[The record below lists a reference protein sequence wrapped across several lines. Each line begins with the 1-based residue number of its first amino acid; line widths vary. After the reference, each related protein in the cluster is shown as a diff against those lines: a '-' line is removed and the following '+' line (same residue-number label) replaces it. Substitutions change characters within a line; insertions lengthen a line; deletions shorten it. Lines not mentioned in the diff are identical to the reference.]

1 MSKELVFNTEAREKI
16 LAGAKVV
23 FDAVSTT
30 LGPRSNNVA
39 IERPWGTPSVIH
51 DGVGVAK
58 EIDLKDKFEN
68 VGAQLIKGAA
78 QRTNDEAGDG
88 TSVTTILT
96 YNIAKEAHK
105 NIVAGA
111 SPMEVRQGINEA
123 VESMVSAIDDMA
135 VRLETDD
142 EIKQVA
148 VISAQNEDIGELITQ
163 AIKKLGRDSIITVE
177 ESQTTK
183 MSIDFK
189 EGMQFDKGWL
199 NSYFITDQEKM
210 EAVVNDPYILV
221 TDNKITQMPEFI
233 PFLKG
238 FAENPKKS
246 SNSLVI
252 IADEVSGPPLA
263 TLIANKLQG
272 NLNVL
277 VVNAPNYGDDR
288 KSVLEDIAFST
299 GGEFISHEAGKKI
312 SDMTI
317 EQFGRADR
325 VVSSKDSTV
334 IVGGKGRTE
343 VLSKRVEQ
351 IKMMIEKSE
360 NEFETEKLRER
371 LAKLTSGIAV
381 INVGANSETEMREL
395 KERVIDAISAT
406 KAAIEEGIVIGGEMA
421 LLKAKLAIQGDSVG
435 SRIVKNAVIEPFN
448 VLMRNSGYDSGYM
461 KAMID
466 VNNSPD
472 TGYDVTDGKLK
483 NLIEAGIVDPAK
495 VVKSALRNSASTAIM
510 MLTTNCIITEVKDEP
525 TGRTD

>member
-16 LAGAKVV
+16 LSGAKVV

-78 QRTNDEAGDG
+78 ERTNNEAGDG

-96 YNIAKEAHK
+96 YNIAKEAHR

-111 SPMEVRQGINEA
+111 SPMVIRQDIESA
-123 VESMVSAIDDMA
+123 VKDMTESIEKMA
-135 VRLETDD
+135 VKLKTDE

-148 VISAQNEDIGELITQ
+148 VISAQNEEIGELITQ

-177 ESQTTK
+177 ESQTTE

-199 NSYFITDQEKM
+199 NSYFITDQEKN
-210 EAVVNDPYILV
+210 EAVVSDPYILV
-221 TDNKITQMPEFI
+221 TDTKITQMPDFV

-238 FAENPKKS
+238 FAENPQKS

-277 VVNAPNYGDDR
+277 VVNAPNYGGDR
-288 KSVLEDIAFST
+288 RSVLEDIAFAIN
-299 GGEFISHEAGKKI
+299 GRFISKEAGHLLK
-312 SDMTI
+312 DVTL
-317 EQFGRADR
+317 EDLGRADK
-325 VVSSKDSTV
+325 VISSQDSTV
-334 IVGGKGRTE
+334 IVGGKGKDSIISARAQ
-343 VLSKRVEQ
+343 Q
-351 IKMMIEKSE
+351 IKGMIEKSE

-381 INVGANSETEMREL
+381 INVGANSEAEMREL

-421 LLKAKLAIQGDSVG
+421 LLHATNAIQGDSVG
-435 SRIVKNAVIEPFN
+435 SQVVKNAVTQPFN
-448 VLMRNSGYDSGYM
+448 VLMRNSGYDPGYM
-461 KAMID
+461 MAKLEGSTS
-466 VNNSPD
+466 V
-472 TGYDVTDGKLK
+472 GVDVTDGTIKDLVK
-483 NLIEAGIVDPAK
+483 AGIIDPAK
-495 VVKSALRNSASTAIM
+495 VVKSALKNATSTAIM
-510 MLTTNCIITEVKDEP
+510 MLTTNCIITEIKDEP
-525 TGRTD
+525 AGRTD

>member
-1 MSKELVFNTEAREKI
+1 MSKQLVFNTEAREKI

-58 EIDLKDKFEN
+58 EIDLEDKFEN

-88 TSVTTILT
+88 TTVTTILT
-96 YNIAKEAHK
+96 YNIAKEAHR

-111 SPMEVRQGINEA
+111 SPMEVRQGIDDA
-123 VESMVSAIDDMA
+123 VKSMMTLIDDMA
-135 VRLETDD
+135 VQLKTDE
-142 EIKQVA
+142 EIKQIA
-148 VISAQNEDIGELITQ
+148 VISAQNEEIGELIAG

-177 ESQTTK
+177 ESQTTE

-199 NSYFITDQEKM
+199 NSYFITDQEKG
-210 EAVVNDPYILV
+210 EAVIPDPYILV
-221 TDNKITQMPEFI
+221 TDHKITQMPEFI
-233 PFLKG
+233 PFLKK
-238 FAENPKKS
+238 FAEDPQKK

-277 VVNAPNYGDDR
+277 VVNTPNYGDNR
-288 KSVLEDIAFST
+288 KSVLEDIAWST
-299 GGEFISHEAGKKI
+299 GGQFISQEAGRKL
-312 SDMTI
+312 SDI
-317 EQFGRADR
+317 QLSDFGRADK
-325 VVSSKDSTV
+325 VVSGKDNTV
-334 IVGGKGRTE
+334 IVGGK
-343 VLSKRVEQ
+343 SKKKILDARVKQ
-351 IKMMIEKSE
+351 IKGMIDQSE
-360 NEFETEKLRER
+360 NDFETEKLRER

-381 INVGANSETEMREL
+381 INVGANSEAEMREL

-406 KAAIEEGIVIGGEMA
+406 KAAIEGGIVVGGEMA
-421 LLKAKLAIQGDSVG
+421 LLHASKAIQGDSVG
-435 SRIVKNAVIEPFN
+435 SRVVKKAVIEPFN
-448 VLMRNSGYDSGYM
+448 VLMRNSGYDPGFM
-461 KAMID
+461 LAKIEG
-466 VNNSPD
+466 
-472 TGYDVTDGKLK
+472 TGVGVDVTDGNTKDLVK
-483 NLIEAGIVDPAK
+483 EGIMDPAK
-495 VVKSALRNSASTAIM
+495 VVKSAIKNASSTAIM
-510 MLTTNCIITEVKDEP
+510 MLTTNCIIVEPKDES